1 MKLML
6 NERDGR
12 PPPVCKNLKNVS
24 GDLEGFSK
32 RGKTFLETW
41 KSFRGEE
48 KRFWRLGKV
57 FEAMKNVS
65 GNLEGFSGH

>member
-1 MKLML
+1 MT
-6 NERDGR
+6 DGLR
-12 PPPVCKNLKNVS
+12 LFFGMLKNVF
-24 GDLEGFSK
+24 GDFEKFSK
-32 RGKTFLETW
+32 RRKTFLGTW

-65 GNLEGFSGH
+65 GNLEKFSGH